1 MLHLSST
8 VPCRS
13 GIVAST
19 LVAVTSFLTSI
30 TTAAVTTVSTST
42 HYDGWPN
49 DLRMDVEEGNGEI
62 SKEVADQLLMDFNLD
77 PIPPVRQDYKELP
90 PNKMNTGQKQFT
102 VGLSKRKH
110 NSLSL
115 HQSRAGSQ
123 PPTFLFKI
131 PPSATSIS
139 APPATLSTHSSS
151 GLHSYNPFRA
161 ASSLDYTSSSTS
173 SFPPICSTQAA
184 LISPSTV
191 TTPISS
197 PLPGPSSTQAPS
209 SAPHT
214 VHVSSPVTVPSSVAD
229 LPLSITPHRLPLPES
244 YVPPLS
250 RHIGSKQFHLHKSAF
265 FNRSAAS
272 GLFPSFTLPTFQ
284 GDFYKNLAHTHNIR
298 FHEDVSALRKEI
310 CSIMAEHHNNQAAEE
325 QARVDQINSDI
336 GELYPQSVVRL
347 INTNAKRKAAELN
360 NSRPAANNQRNRQ
373 SRGRGG
379 GRGRGPA
386 RNRSLRNG
394 R

>member
-13 GIVAST
+13 GIVASM
-19 LVAVTSFLTSI
+19 LVAVTSFLTLI
-30 TTAAVTTVSTST
+30 TTAAVTTVLTSI
-42 HYDGWPN
+42 HYDCSPN
-49 DLRMDVEEGNGEI
+49 DHRMDVEEGNGEI
-62 SKEVADQLLMDFNLD
+62 SKEVADQLLMQLG
-77 PIPPVRQDYKELP
+77 PHTPVRQDYKELP

-131 PPSATSIS
+131 PPPTTSIS
-139 APPATLSTHSSS
+139 APTATLSTHGSS
-151 GLHSYNPFRA
+151 GLHSYNPFRS

-173 SFPPICSTQAA
+173 SFPPIFSTQAA
-184 LISPSTV
+184 LISSSTV

-209 SAPHT
+209 SAPHI

-284 GDFYKNLAHTHNIR
+284 GDFYKNLAHAHNIH
-298 FHEDVSALRKEI
+298 FHEAVSALRKEI
-310 CSIMAEHHNNQAAEE
+310 CSIMAEHHNNRAAEE

-336 GELYPQSVVRL
+336 GELYPRSVVR
-347 INTNAKRKAAELN
+347 R
-360 NSRPAANNQRNRQ
+360 
-373 SRGRGG
+373 
-379 GRGRGPA
+379 
-386 RNRSLRNG
+386 
-394 R
+394 